1 MSRRNDAN
9 KDVLSKIHEQIVKDQ
24 NNDSTQTGSFPV
36 VRRKPKRV
44 SLNAKATRARLYSS
58 VLVTVLC
65 ALLGFSY
72 AIQLNNTTSTYE
84 TMSEDE
90 LTKLI
95 SETSTQRKSELSNQ
109 LDSLKDTV
117 DKNEKAAEIARQ
129 NAESNGILSG
139 RLPVSGEGVVIRIS
153 KGSKRD
159 IDASILFTL
168 LEELRNSG
176 AEVIE
181 INDIRVITSTYISD
195 TADGLDC
202 DGTNIKAPFIIRA
215 IGDSDNLQNA
225 VNLAGGVGSRLK
237 VKYGATVSIV
247 PSDKVEITSTR
258 SAPQYTYA
266 HVVE

>member
-1 MSRRNDAN
+1 MTAYEQTQRCQQGCTLQDPRADRQRPKQRQHPNRIVSCGQAQTEEGFAECEGHSRA
-9 KDVLSKIHEQIVKDQ
+9 
-24 NNDSTQTGSFPV
+24 P
-36 VRRKPKRV
+36 
-44 SLNAKATRARLYSS
+44 
-58 VLVTVLC
+58 
-65 ALLGFSY
+65 LLGFSY

-95 SETSTQRKSELSNQ
+95 SETSTQVQKLEQRKSELSNQ
-109 LDSLKDTV
+109 LDSLKDTA

>member
-1 MSRRNDAN
+1 MNRRNDAN

-95 SETSTQRKSELSNQ
+95 SETSTQVQKLEQRKSELSSQ
-109 LDSLKDTV
+109 LDSLKDTA

-153 KGSKRD
+153 KGSKQD

-195 TADGLDC
+195 SADGLNC
-202 DGTNIKAPFIIRA
+202 DDTNIEAPFIIKA
-215 IGDSDNLQNA
+215 IGDSNNLQNA

-258 SAPQYTYA
+258 SAPQYT
-266 HVVE
+266 